1 MTDISYP
8 SLLAS
13 LPVFS
18 QLDTASINELWQ
30 EGRLI
35 HYDKDS
41 QVFRQEQS
49 SDHFF
54 VLLQGLIKVVR
65 TMPNGSQLL
74 VRFALPGDVIG
85 IAPAL
90 RRRNYPA
97 TAISVTTSAAL
108 AWPEKSWDSLTQRFP
123 CLLSSAQD
131 TVAQRLS
138 DADDRLLEIHSL
150 EVEQRLAHSLLRLI
164 RQVGQSGAQGT
175 SLSIPVTRQDLA
187 DLAGTTLYTA
197 SRVVSSW
204 DHQGLILAG
213 RKQITIADL
222 DKFAQA
228 VLERG

>member
-1 MTDISYP
+1 MNDLSNA
-8 SLLAS
+8 SLLS
-13 LPVFS
+13 VLPVFS
-18 QLDTASINELWQ
+18 RLDADSLQDLWRQ
-30 EGRLI
+30 GRLI

-41 QVFRQEQS
+41 QVFRQEQA

-97 TAISVTTSAAL
+97 TAISVTQSAAL
-108 AWPEKSWDSLTQRFP
+108 AWPEQSWEELTTRYP
-123 CLLSSAQD
+123 CLLHAAQD
-131 TVAQRLS
+131 TVSRRLS
-138 DADDRLLEIHSL
+138 EADDRLLEIHSL
-150 EVEQRLAHSLLRLI
+150 DVEQRLAHSLLRLI
-164 RQVGQSGAQGT
+164 RQVGQDDALGT

-187 DLAGTTLYTA
+187 ELAGTTLYTA
-197 SRVVSSW
+197 SRIVSSW
-204 DHQGLILAG
+204 DHKGLIQAG

-222 DKFAQA
+222 DGFART
-228 VLERG
+228 VLEEA